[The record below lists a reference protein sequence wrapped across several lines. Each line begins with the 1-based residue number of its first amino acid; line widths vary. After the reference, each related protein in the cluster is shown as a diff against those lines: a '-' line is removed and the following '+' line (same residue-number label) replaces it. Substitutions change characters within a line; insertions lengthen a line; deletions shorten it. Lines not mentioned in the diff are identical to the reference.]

1 MKKTPITLEIEELE
15 ERIAP
20 HAWLGG
26 GHSPVFAHG
35 GMLALPNGNEVL
47 LPEQGYAGVTS
58 NGGPP
63 IDPPGNAN
71 GRA

>member
-1 MKKTPITLEIEELE
+1 MKRKIVLEIEELE

-20 HAWLGG
+20 HSWLGG

-35 GMLALPNGNEVL
+35 GHLALPNGNEVG
-47 LPEQGYAGVTS
+47 LPAQGYEGVTS
-58 NGGPP
+58 NAGPP
-63 IDPPGNAN
+63 IDPPGNAV

>member
-1 MKKTPITLEIEELE
+1 MKKKIVLEIEELE

-26 GHSPVFAHG
+26 GHSPVLTHG
-35 GMLALPNGNEVL
+35 GNMQLPNGELVQ
-47 LPEQGYAGVTS
+47 LPEHAYDTISA
-58 NGGPP
+58 NGDSP
-63 IDPPGNAN
+63 IDPPGNAT